1 MNPRSHS
8 SKLSVM
14 MLFFGICALALR
26 TGIYATAVDVKGLL
40 LRNHPLC
47 IALTVLTFVVL
58 ARIALAVRKPE
69 GSDAYEDN
77 YRDNLPAA
85 IGNLAAG
92 AGILATVWNAVPLMG
107 GYLETVWHYLGFLAP
122 VCLLLA
128 AVARVLGKKPFFLFH
143 VAVCLFFLIH
153 IVSHYQLWSGNPQ
166 MQDYVF
172 SLLGA
177 TALMLFGF
185 YAAAMEA
192 GCGNRR
198 MTLATGFA
206 AIYLCLGELARS
218 SCPWLYLGGIL
229 WVLTDLL
236 SLQDSETN
244 Q

>member
-1 MNPRSHS
+1 MNRRSHS

-26 TGIYATAVDVKGLL
+26 KGLYAAAVDAKGLL
-40 LRNHPLC
+40 VRNHPLG
-47 IALTVLTFVVL
+47 IALTVLTIGVL
-58 ARIALAVRKPE
+58 IRIALVIRKSD
-69 GSDAYEDN
+69 GSDEYDDN
-77 YRDNLPAA
+77 YRADLPAA
-85 IGNLAAG
+85 MGSLAAG
-92 AGILATVWNAVPLMG
+92 AGILATVLNAAPMMG
-107 GYLETVWHYLGFLAP
+107 GYLETLWYCLGLAAP
-122 VCLLLA
+122 VCLMLA
-128 AVARVLGKKPFFLFH
+128 AMARVLGKKPFFLFH
-143 VAVCLFFLIH
+143 AAVCLFFLVH

-198 MTLATGFA
+198 MTLGTGLA

-218 SCPWLYLGGIL
+218 SCPWLYLGGSL

-236 SLQDSETN
+236 SLQNPETT
-244 Q
+244 

>member
-8 SKLSVM
+8 SKLAVT
-14 MLFFGICALALR
+14 MLLSGICALALR
-26 TGIYATAVDVKGLL
+26 KGLYATAVDVTGLL
-40 LRNHPLC
+40 LRNQPLS
-47 IALTVLTFVVL
+47 IALTVLTIGVL
-58 ARIALAVRKPE
+58 IRIALVIRKSD
-69 GSDAYEDN
+69 GCDAYEDN
-77 YRDNLPAA
+77 YRASLPAA

-92 AGILATVWNAVPLMG
+92 AGILATVLNAAPLMG
-107 GYLETVWHYLGFLAP
+107 GYLDIAWHYLGLIAP
-122 VCLLLA
+122 VCLLA
-128 AVARVLGKKPFFLFH
+128 AAIARALGKKPFFLLH
-143 VAVCLFFLIH
+143 VAACLFFLIH

-198 MTLATGFA
+198 MTLATGLA
-206 AIYLCLGELARS
+206 AIYLCLAELARS

-236 SLQDSETN
+236 SLQNPETP
-244 Q
+244 